1 MNPNHQVSRFTKK
14 EKCLINKKNRQIKA
28 YVCIFIIIITII
40 IMYNYIMCAR
50 GKLTH
55 DKRKDSNI
63 IKNIEKG
70 TRSCIILI
78 L

>member
-1 MNPNHQVSRFTKK
+1 MNPNHQASRFTKK
-14 EKCLINKKNRQIKA
+14 EKCLINKKSRQIKA
-28 YVCIFIIIITII
+28 YVCIFIIII

-70 TRSCIILI
+70 IRSCIILI

>member
-1 MNPNHQVSRFTKK
+1 
-14 EKCLINKKNRQIKA
+14 
-28 YVCIFIIIITII
+28 
-40 IMYNYIMCAR
+40 MYNYIMCAR